1 MNWEAIGVLL
11 ALFGVFFNFL
21 RFGKWQG
28 IIETKVSNLEK
39 DSSNALTKFD
49 AINKALKEN
58 NEILTEVKVKL
69 EMIFDK
75 GEKNDTKRYKKS

>member
-1 MNWEAIGVLL
+1 MGC
-11 ALFGVFFNFL
+11 FL
-21 RFGKWQG
+21 IFCGL